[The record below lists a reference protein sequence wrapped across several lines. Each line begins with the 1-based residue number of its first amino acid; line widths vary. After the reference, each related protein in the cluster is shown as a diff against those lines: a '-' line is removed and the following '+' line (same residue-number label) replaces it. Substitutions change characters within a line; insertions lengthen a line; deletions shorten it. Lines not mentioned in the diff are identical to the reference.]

1 MTQNNNYVIASSD
14 LPASEDSF
22 GIKNYIASMAD
33 FLMTC
38 ATPLTVSIQ
47 GSWGTGKTSIM
58 KMIEKELDKDKC
70 SFVEFNTWQFSQFN
84 MESNLS
90 ETLIKSLIAKIDPEK
105 GKSKNMNALF
115 TTLSVIKYA
124 GMPIVEKATGL
135 GSFGELF
142 KTAMDAVSKQMG
154 GADPANPVNIMN
166 KIKEEFTKSVNEN
179 PKERIIIFIDD
190 LDRLEPRKAVEL
202 LEVLKNFLDC
212 EKCVFVL
219 AIDYDV
225 VCRGVAEKYNFDF
238 KDPVNYKKGKDFFDK
253 IIQVPFKMP
262 VEQYNIESY
271 LEKQLTAVVVDG
283 KPVIDGND
291 NIAIY
296 EGLVRNSI
304 GTNPRAIK
312 RLKNSYQLLCMIV
325 SRNHD
330 LDLKECKLLIF
341 ATLCLQELD
350 YSVYKAIVQ
359 VKDDLSPEMLQC
371 LCDIDSNLE
380 RVMEYY
386 PDIDFKKID
395 KPRVEAFI
403 SGLIDVLDTNKDD
416 PLSKPELVPL
426 IKVMKIASITGTDAP
441 QAEGKK
447 QRTAYTYD
455 GKIYEKQG
463 AGLKLYDL
471 MWDLIV
477 NEVIDESWNYQQLH
491 DYIVD
496 LSRKAK
502 CKWISSR
509 MLVRDV
515 EKKEDWLMER
525 PIELSDGTK
534 VYLYRW
540 WPSNDIDKFLN
551 ALSITGKVVEC
562 EKVGE

>member
-1 MTQNNNYVIASSD
+1 MTQNNNYEIASSD

-22 GIKNYIASMAD
+22 GIENYKDSMAD

-58 KMIEKELDKDKC
+58 KMIEKSLDKDKC

-105 GKSKNMNALF
+105 GKSKNLNALF
-115 TTLSVIKYA
+115 TSLSVIKYV

-135 GSFGELF
+135 GSLGELF
-142 KTAMDAVSKQMG
+142 RAAMDNVSKQMG
-154 GADPANPVNIMN
+154 EADASNPVNIMN
-166 KIKEEFTKSVNEN
+166 KIKEEFTKSVNKN
-179 PKERIIIFIDD
+179 PKKRIIIFIDD

-238 KDPVNYKKGKDFFDK
+238 KDPANFKKGKDFFDK

-271 LEKQLTAVVVDG
+271 LTNQLSAVVIDG
-283 KPVIDGND
+283 KPVIDSND
-291 NIAIY
+291 NIATY
-296 EGLVRNSI
+296 EELVRNSI

-325 SRNHD
+325 SRNHELELQD
-330 LDLKECKLLIF
+330 CKLLIF

-350 YSVYKAIVQ
+350 YAVYKAIVQ
-359 VKDDLSPEMLQC
+359 AKDNLSPEMLEC
-371 LCDIDSNLE
+371 LRDIDSNLE
-380 RVMEYY
+380 RVVEYF
-386 PDIDFKKID
+386 PDIDIEKID
-395 KPRVEAFI
+395 KSRVSTFM
-403 SGLIDVLDTNKDD
+403 SSLINVLDTNKDD
-416 PLSKPELVPL
+416 PLTKTEILPLVN
-426 IKVMKIASITGTDAP
+426 VMKIASITGTDAS
-441 QAEGKK
+441 QTEIKK

-471 MWDLIV
+471 MRELVV
-477 NEVIDESWNYQQLH
+477 NEVIDESWNYQQLQ
-491 DYIVD
+491 DYMFD
-496 LSRKAK
+496 LSKKAK
-502 CKWISSR
+502 WKWIGSK
-509 MLVRDV
+509 MLAKDIETKTDWFI
-515 EKKEDWLMER
+515 EK
-525 PIELSDGTK
+525 PIELADSTK
-534 VYLYRW
+534 VYLWRW
-540 WPSNDIDKFLN
+540 WTSNDIDRFLN
-551 ALSITGKVVEC
+551 ALSLAGKEVEC
-562 EKVGE
+562 EKIVE